1 MHIEIDIEM
10 IEVEIYKDRDVGFS
24 GGSVVKKNL
33 PAKAE
38 DMGSIPEF
46 FQRRILLSRK

>member
-24 GGSVVKKNL
+24 GGSVVKNL